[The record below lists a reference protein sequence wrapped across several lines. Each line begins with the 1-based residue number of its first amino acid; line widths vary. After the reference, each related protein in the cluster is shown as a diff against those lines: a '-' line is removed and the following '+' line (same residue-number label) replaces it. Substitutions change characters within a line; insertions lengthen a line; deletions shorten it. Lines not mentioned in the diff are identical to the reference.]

1 MTSVNEAVVEQKA
14 LLAAISEL
22 VEQMRKPQV
31 SADDVLWTFS
41 DIAEYLKLSVF
52 TIETKVVK
60 RPDFPNALQPCPGR
74 HQGQKRWFARDV
86 IEWARRNSSG
96 IPRGRGRH

>member
-41 DIAEYLKLSVF
+41 DIAEYLN
-52 TIETKVVK
+52 
-60 RPDFPNALQPCPGR
+60 R
-74 HQGQKRWFARDV
+74 FAR
-86 IEWARRNSSG
+86 
-96 IPRGRGRH
+96 